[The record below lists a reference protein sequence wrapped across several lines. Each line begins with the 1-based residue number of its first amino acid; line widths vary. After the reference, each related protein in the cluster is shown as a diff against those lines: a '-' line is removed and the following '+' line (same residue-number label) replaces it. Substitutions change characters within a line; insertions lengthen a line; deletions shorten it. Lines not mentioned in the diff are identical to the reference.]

1 LLLLELVFVS
11 AKKSEANQQNMRGA
25 MYFSSPAAPTFGN
38 YTASQR
44 DRQTFACRRRGALQ
58 IPRCA
63 SSRACSKFVRLG
75 PRVPHCPSMLFSR
88 KHRWI
93 ALLDQ
98 RGFRGAVINLT
109 RVNIFVLAPRVAL
122 TLGVLLFV
130 LIVFADYVSSY
141 ELSLTPFYLFVV
153 LLVTW
158 NCGTTSGFVFSVL
171 SFITP
176 LILGIEFGN
185 PYSEPLYFYVDNTN
199 RLISYLVAWALTAQ
213 LKKQHEQEKD
223 SARRDYTTGLANQKG
238 FYEAFTVEIARHR
251 RENIPLSIAYLD
263 CDNFKEV
270 NDRFGHREGDRLL
283 EMVAKTLK
291 ANLRKTDVT
300 GRLGGDEFAIVF
312 CNTGEQHAIAAVGK
326 LRRELDAVMTG
337 NRWPVTFSVGVGIF
351 NSVLASEDAM
361 ISFTDK
367 LMYRVKS
374 AGKNN
379 VSIEVFEAIP

>member
-1 LLLLELVFVS
+1 MV
-11 AKKSEANQQNMRGA
+11 
-25 MYFSSPAAPTFGN
+25 
-38 YTASQR
+38 
-44 DRQTFACRRRGALQ
+44 D
-58 IPRCA
+58 
-63 SSRACSKFVRLG
+63 
-75 PRVPHCPSMLFSR
+75 
-88 KHRWI
+88 
-93 ALLDQ
+93 
-98 RGFRGAVINLT
+98 LT
-109 RVNIFVLAPRVAL
+109 RLNIFVLGPRAAL
-122 TLGVLLFV
+122 ALGVLLFV

-141 ELSLTPFYLFVV
+141 ELGFTPFYLFVV

-158 NCGTTSGFVFSVL
+158 NCGTTAGFVFAVL
-171 SFITP
+171 AFITP
-176 LILGIEFGN
+176 LIMGIEFGN
-185 PYSEPLYFYVDNTN
+185 PYSERVYFFIDNAN
-199 RLISYLVAWALTAQ
+199 RLISYLVALALTAQ

-223 SARRDYTTGLANQKG
+223 FARKDYTTGLANQKG
-238 FYEAFTVEIARHR
+238 FYEAFTIEMARHR

-291 ANLRKTDVT
+291 SNLRKTDVT

-326 LRRELDAVMTG
+326 LKRELDAVMTG

-379 VSIEVFEAIP
+379 VSIEVFEAAA